1 MAPSGRY
8 AFSVVE
14 GLGESTYAV
23 LASVVRRGPCSAYDV
38 KVRLDLVAADFWRV
52 PHTQVYRECERL
64 ADAGLLEHDQE
75 DTGRRRRLYRAT
87 REGRAAARKWARVPT
102 EDLMSV
108 RDLGRLKILAAEF
121 STPDDVRALA
131 QQQVLAYQLRIHALA
146 QLLER
151 SAEEDPQTVLCLQL
165 GRELH
170 ETALA
175 FWTRL
180 EADPGEMNFA

>member
-1 MAPSGRY
+1 MLTG
-8 AFSVVE
+8 VE
-14 GLGESTYAV
+14 GLGESSFAV

-38 KVRLDLVAADFWRV
+38 KVRLDLVAGDFWRV

-64 ADAGLLEHDQE
+64 ADAGLLEPDQE

-87 REGRAAARKWARVPT
+87 KAGRAAARKWARIPT
-102 EDLMSV
+102 EDLMAI

-121 STPDDVRALA
+121 STPEDVRALA
-131 QQQVLAYQLRIHALA
+131 RQQVLAYQVRIDALA
-146 QLLER
+146 QLLGR
-151 SAEEDPQTVLCLQL
+151 SGQEDPQTVLCLEL

-170 ETALA
+170 EAALA

-180 EADPGEMNFA
+180 EAEPGAMNFA